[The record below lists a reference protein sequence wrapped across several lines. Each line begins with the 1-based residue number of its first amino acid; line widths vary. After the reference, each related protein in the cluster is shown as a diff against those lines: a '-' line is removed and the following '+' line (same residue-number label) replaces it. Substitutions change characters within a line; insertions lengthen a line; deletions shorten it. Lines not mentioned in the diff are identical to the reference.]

1 MGLLAIPMHD
11 GGIFIFN
18 GLAANLPVR
27 LEYFSGWTAVG
38 LWFALSIPF
47 VLMGMRSLVGLGR
60 LRKWV
65 AIGMRMAVLLALVL
79 ILGGIRWQR
88 QHDNLEVMVLKD
100 ISQSTLNVRDY
111 PGRSDG
117 ETLQFA
123 LEQFLQDSSVKPY
136 KPERDRIGVISF
148 HSDAQIDAMPH
159 ERLMLESRT
168 QRDIGSGTDI
178 AGAIQLALAT
188 LSRDAMH
195 RLLVIWDGNMTSGDL
210 DQALGAAAS
219 AGVPIDVLPLRYNVQ
234 NEVMVDRFVAPTW
247 KRESEDFHLEVVL
260 RSTNTTVVEGELE
273 LYHQN
278 LPMDLDPATP
288 GVQNTRKI
296 RLQPGVH
303 VERVPVPGQTQAGVH
318 QFRAEIRVPNVEI
331 LQAQGAGQQ
340 QAGDTLLQNNT
351 ATAFTFVRGKGKVL
365 YIDNSADNQG
375 HLLAEALAREG
386 VTLDEDRRS
395 VDQFPNDLVTLQ
407 NYDAVVLANVPRGA
421 GGLSERQQQ
430 LLTSYVHDMGGGLL
444 MIGGPDAFG
453 AGGWQGSKL
462 EEILPVDMDI
472 PAQRQIAKGALVLIM
487 HSCEMPDGNYWAE
500 QCGIKAVEAISSGDD
515 IGILSY
521 GWGGAGPGGTQWD
534 YPLSPKGDG
543 TKVIAALK
551 NLQHGDM
558 PDFGEAMDIALNGK
572 DGKSGLSRSTAR
584 QKHVIIISD
593 GDPAAPPQAL
603 VAQYVKAKVSISTV
617 SVYPHGNFVP
627 PTMENLARATG
638 GKYYGPIN
646 GNFNQLPQI
655 FIKEATVVR
664 RSLIHEPGPDE
675 PPLRPLFTPTDSDM
689 VKGLEGVP
697 DLYGMVLTSRKASP
711 EIKIPLVTGANK
723 DPLLAHWQTGLGRSA
738 VFTSDAHARWAAQWV
753 NSDLYD
759 KFWAQVV
766 RTLARPPMS
775 SDFDI
780 QTIQEGNSAR
790 VSVEAVGQDT
800 GHLNFL
806 SIRGQVVG
814 PDMEPRD
821 VRLVQ
826 TGPGMYQAQFETPD
840 PGNYVVVLKYQG
852 AGGEA
857 GMLLSGVAVNT
868 SPELRDL
875 RSQDATMELIAS
887 RTGGRVLEPWNPAGA
902 DLFSRENVRQ
912 SASPMPVWDRMLLI
926 ALGLFLLDVATRRI
940 AWDRAS
946 IQRAYAAAVGRVRD
960 FTTTRK
966 VETRQSLDA
975 LKKVRTEGT
984 ADAARP
990 EASRIEPPARPDPTA
1005 RFEAPDVVEGDISQV
1020 VGGAQDK
1027 PVPKTPPSTEPPKGL
1042 QGDAEGD
1049 TLGGLMAAKRRAR
1062 EQMRDR
1068 HDGKK

>member
-1 MGLLAIPMHD
+1 MNS
-11 GGIFIFN
+11 GGIFIFS
-18 GLAANLPVR
+18 GLAMTGSIH
-27 LEYFSGWTAVG
+27 LEYFSGWFALG
-38 LWFALSIPF
+38 LWIALSVPF
-47 VLMGMRSLVGLGR
+47 VLLGIRSLAGLGPVR
-60 LRKWV
+60 QWV
-65 AIGMRMAVLLALVL
+65 AIGMRLAVLAVLVL

-88 QHDNLEVMVLKD
+88 EHENLEVMVLKD

-111 PGRSDG
+111 PGRVHG
-117 ETLQFA
+117 ETLQYA
-123 LEQFLQDSSVKPY
+123 LEQFLQDSSAKPY
-136 KPERDRIGVISF
+136 KPDGDRIGVISF

-168 QRDIGSGTDI
+168 QRDVGSGTDV
-178 AGAIQLALAT
+178 ASAIQLALAT

-195 RLLVIWDGNMTSGDL
+195 RLLLIWDGNMTGGDL
-210 DQALGAAAS
+210 EQALSAAAS

-247 KRESEDFHLEVVL
+247 KRESEEFHLEVVL
-260 RSTNTTVVEGELE
+260 RSTNTVPVEGELE

-288 GVQNTRKI
+288 GVQNTRRI
-296 RLQPGVH
+296 TLRPGVH
-303 VERVPVPGQTQAGVH
+303 VERIPVPGQTQAGVH

-331 LQAQGAGQQ
+331 LQTGGRGAQG
-340 QAGDTLLQNNT
+340 AGDTLLQNNS
-351 ATAFTFVRGKGKVL
+351 ATAFTFVRGQGKML
-365 YIDNSADNQG
+365 YIDNSVDGQG
-375 HLLAEALAREG
+375 HLLAEALEREG
-386 VTLDEDRRS
+386 VTLDPERRM

-407 NYDAVVLANVPRGA
+407 NYDAVILANVPRGI
-421 GGLSERQQQ
+421 GGLSEHQQQ
-430 LLTSYVHDMGGGLL
+430 ILASYVHDMGGGLL

-453 AGGWQGSKL
+453 AGGWQGSRL
-462 EEILPVDMDI
+462 EAILPVDMDI
-472 PAQRQIAKGALVLIM
+472 PAHRQIAKGALVLIM

-500 QCGIKAVEAISSGDD
+500 QCGIKAVEALSSGDE
-515 IGILSY
+515 IGVLSY
-521 GWGGAGPGGTQWD
+521 GWGGEGPGGTQWD
-534 YPLSPKGDG
+534 YPLSAKGDG
-543 TKVIAALK
+543 AKVIAALK

-558 PDFGEAMDIALNGK
+558 PDFGEAMTIALRGR
-572 DGKSGLSRSTAR
+572 DGQKGLLQSDAR

-593 GDPAAPPQAL
+593 GDPNPPPQSL
-603 VAQYVKAKVSISTV
+603 VDEYIRAKISVSTV

-646 GNFNQLPQI
+646 ANFNQLPQI

-689 VKGLEGVP
+689 VKGLEAVP

-711 EIKIPLVTGANK
+711 EIKVPLIAGPNK
-723 DPLLAHWQTGLGRSA
+723 DPLLAHWQTGLGRAA

-766 RTLARPPMS
+766 RALARPPMS

-780 QTIQEGNSAR
+780 QTIQEGNHAR
-790 VSVEAVGQDT
+790 VTVEAIGQDT

-821 VRLVQ
+821 IRLVQ
-826 TGPGMYQAQFETPD
+826 TGPGVYQAEFDTPD

-852 AGGEA
+852 SGDEA

-875 RSQDATMELIAS
+875 RSQDAMMELVAS
-887 RTGGRVLEPWNPAGA
+887 RTGGRILEPWNPEAA
-902 DLFSRENVRQ
+902 NLFSRENVRRT
-912 SASPMPVWDRMLLI
+912 ASPMPVWDRLLPV
-926 ALGLFLLDVATRRI
+926 ALALFLLDVATRRI
-940 AWDRAS
+940 AWDWAS
-946 IQRAYAAAVGRVRD
+946 LKRAYAIATDRVRD

-975 LKKVRTEGT
+975 LKKVRTES
-984 ADAARP
+984 AAETIQAKGSP
-990 EASRIEPPARPDPTA
+990 RPDPSA
-1005 RFEAPDVVEGDISQV
+1005 RFEPVDMVEGDLTQV
-1020 VGGAQDK
+1020 VGGAERK
-1027 PVPKTPPSTEPPKGL
+1027 PVPPMSKTSEPPKGL
-1042 QGDAEGD
+1042 QGDREGD
-1049 TLGGLMAAKRRAR
+1049 TLGGLMAAKKRAQEQFR
-1062 EQMRDR
+1062 ERQ
-1068 HDGKK
+1068 DGKK